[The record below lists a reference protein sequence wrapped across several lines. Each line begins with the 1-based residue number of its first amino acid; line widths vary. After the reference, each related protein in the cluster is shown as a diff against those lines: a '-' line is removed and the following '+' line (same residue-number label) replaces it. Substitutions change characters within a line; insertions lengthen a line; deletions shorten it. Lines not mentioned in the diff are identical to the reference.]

1 MPDGDNGLVCAYAL
15 DGEGGGR
22 PLDWPEVEAWAAAPE
37 GGDGTAGLQW
47 VHLSRRAEG
56 AKRWLAEKSGL
67 DPVVQE
73 ALLAEETRPHCDLIG
88 EGVLLILRGVNT
100 NPGAD
105 PSDMVSI
112 RLWIEEQR
120 VVSSRNRKLIAIQS
134 LEDAIAAGRG
144 PGSASDLICD
154 LAKAL
159 VERMDPLLDDLDR
172 EIDALEVVGLRAAG
186 SDHRAKLQKIRR
198 RLISLKRYIA
208 PQRMALTKLIDLR
221 LPWFEAHD
229 LIRLRELGERVI
241 RYVEDL
247 EALRERAQV
256 MQDELTNRLSEQM
269 NRNIYLLTIVASIFL
284 PLGFITGLLGVNVG
298 GIPGTEEPLG
308 FLMLCGLLLFVGLL
322 EYWIFKRLKWI

>member
-1 MPDGDNGLVCAYAL
+1 M
-15 DGEGGGR
+15 
-22 PLDWPEVEAWAAAPE
+22 
-37 GGDGTAGLQW
+37 
-47 VHLSRRAEG
+47 
-56 AKRWLAEKSGL
+56 
-67 DPVVQE
+67 
-73 ALLAEETRPHCDLIG
+73 
-88 EGVLLILRGVNT
+88 
-100 NPGAD
+100 
-105 PSDMVSI
+105 
-112 RLWIEEQR
+112 
-120 VVSSRNRKLIAIQS
+120 
-134 LEDAIAAGRG
+134 
-144 PGSASDLICD
+144 
-154 LAKAL
+154 
-159 VERMDPLLDDLDR
+159 
-172 EIDALEVVGLRAAG
+172 VGLRAAG

-269 NRNIYLLTIVASIFL
+269 NRNMYLLTIVASIFL